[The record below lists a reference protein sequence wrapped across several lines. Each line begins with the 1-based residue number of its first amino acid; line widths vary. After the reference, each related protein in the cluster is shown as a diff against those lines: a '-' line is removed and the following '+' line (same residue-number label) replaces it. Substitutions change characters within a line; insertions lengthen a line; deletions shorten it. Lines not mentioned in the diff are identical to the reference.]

1 MLAGHTSAT
10 TGTPAAAPSS
20 HDGLYPQNK
29 SPPQVSFEGNL
40 VTVKIK
46 ITNTV
51 DKQTTGPEENGT
63 SQKVKKRQKG
73 TSLVCLDK

>member
-29 SPPQVSFEGNL
+29 SPPPSFFWGEFGDSKN
-40 VTVKIK
+40 K
-46 ITNTV
+46 N
-51 DKQTTGPEENGT
+51 N
-63 SQKVKKRQKG
+63 
-73 TSLVCLDK
+73 